1 VGLGAPLPPCLH
13 MGSCV
18 DNSRILQVLAAL
30 ADKLG
35 VDICDLPVA
44 ASAPEAMTEKA
55 LAIGTW
61 AVSLGLLVHVGVI
74 PPVVGSKTVTEVLTS
89 KAEEIFGGKVVVEQD
104 PKKAAELM
112 IAHIKTKRKKLGI

>member
-1 VGLGAPLPPCLH
+1 MGLDGPLPPCLH

-18 DNSRILQVLAAL
+18 DNSRIHQVLAAL

-35 VDICDLPVA
+35 VGISDLPVV

-61 AVSLGLLVHVGVI
+61 AVSLGLPVHLGVV
-74 PPVVGSKTVTEVLTS
+74 PPVLGSKVVTELLTS
-89 KAEEIFGGKVVVEQD
+89 TAEDLLGGKVVVEPD
-104 PKKAAELM
+104 PKKTVQFM
-112 IAHIKTKRKKLGI
+112 IDHIKKKRQGLGI